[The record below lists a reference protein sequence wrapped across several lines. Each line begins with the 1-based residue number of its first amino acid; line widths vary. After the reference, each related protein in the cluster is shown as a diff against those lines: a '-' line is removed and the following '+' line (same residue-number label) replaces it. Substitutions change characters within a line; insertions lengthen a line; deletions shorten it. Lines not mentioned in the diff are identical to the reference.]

1 MRTLYAIGLPF
12 LFLVLAGFLSDA
24 RAQDKKKVDPKA
36 AAKAAEVEKLLLAV
50 PDDVTQA
57 DWLKAWRENVVMTFS
72 DELTIGA
79 RGQLYSGDIVK
90 FSLENKTRCAIKV
103 RSDQTGS
110 TSAGRLAG
118 LNIEGQPAKKPDPK
132 AKGKDD
138 APAAE
143 SWTVDA
149 GKKLAL
155 SRKPKVAN
163 RVIAVPLK
171 NDWDR
176 KVLVSSISTGAL
188 CTLELI
194 PTDKDAKPVELVV
207 VTKVGMN
214 GAKIAASG
222 YYLCKP
228 DGVKDLMD
236 KISKFN

>member
-1 MRTLYAIGLPF
+1 MPFRSIAIL
-12 LFLVLAGFLSDA
+12 LCALAVPLADV
-24 RAQDKKKVDPKA
+24 RAQDKKKADPKA
-36 AAKAAEVEKLLLAV
+36 PEVEKLLLTV
-50 PDDVTQA
+50 PEDLTQGE
-57 DWLKAWRENVVMTFS
+57 WLKAWREKVVMTFS

-79 RGQLYSGDIVK
+79 MGQLYSGDIVK
-90 FSLENKTRCAIKV
+90 YSIENKSPCSIKV

-118 LNIEGQPAKKPDPK
+118 LNVDGQPAKKPDPK
-132 AKGKDD
+132 AKNKDD
-138 APAAE
+138 KAAPE

-163 RVIAVPLK
+163 RVVAIPLK
-171 NDWDR
+171 NDLD
-176 KVLVSSISTGAL
+176 KKALVSSITTGPL

-194 PTDKDAKPVELVV
+194 PTDKEAKPLELVV
-207 VTKVGMN
+207 VTKVGMA
-214 GAKIAASG
+214 GAKVVISG

-236 KISKFN
+236 KLSKFN

>member
-1 MRTLYAIGLPF
+1 MRTLHAIGLPF

-36 AAKAAEVEKLLLAV
+36 AAMAAEVEKVLIAV

-57 DWLKAWRENVVMTFS
+57 DWLKAWRSNVVLSFS
-72 DELTIGA
+72 DELNVIA
-79 RGQLYSGDIVK
+79 GQIYHGDIVK
-90 FSLENKTRCAIKV
+90 FSIENKTPCTIRV

-110 TSAGRLAG
+110 TSAGPLAG

-176 KVLVSSISTGAL
+176 KVLVSSITTGPL

-214 GAKIAASG
+214 GAKVAASG
-222 YYLCKP
+222 WYLCKP
-228 DGVKDLMD
+228 DGVKDLVD